1 METAKIIYE
10 SELITKA
17 THVFSGTEIQTDAP
31 LDNNGKA
38 SAFSPTDLMS
48 TSLACCMITIMGIRA
63 EKSAISIGK
72 IKADVFKTMG
82 TEPRRVTKIKVD
94 FYFDNIFNEKEKLIL
109 EAAALSCPVAK
120 SLHPDIVQEVSFHYG
135 NKSTMN

>member
-10 SELITKA
+10 SDLRTKA
-17 THVFSGTEIQTDAP
+17 IHVFSGTEILTDAP

-82 TEPRRVTKIKVD
+82 TDPRRVTKIKVD
-94 FYFDNIFNEKEKLIL
+94 IYFENEFDTKEKAIL
-109 EAAALSCPVAK
+109 EAAALNCPVAK
-120 SLHPDIVQEVSFHYG
+120 SLHPDIIQEVSFHYG
-135 NKSTMN
+135 NK